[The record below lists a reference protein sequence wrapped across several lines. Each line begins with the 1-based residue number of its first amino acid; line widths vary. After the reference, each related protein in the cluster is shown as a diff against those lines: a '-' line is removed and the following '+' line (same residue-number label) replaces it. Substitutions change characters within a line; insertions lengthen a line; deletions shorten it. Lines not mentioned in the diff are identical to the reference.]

1 MPEFTLRKAGPEDT
15 SLVLSFI
22 RPIAEYEKM
31 ADEVQADEKTLY
43 QSLFVKKIAHALI
56 AEEDGKPIGFALYF
70 YNFSTFVGRPGLYLE
85 DIYIQPEYRKKG
97 YGTIIFQRL
106 ANIALEEGC
115 GRMEWTCLDWN
126 EPSRRF
132 YRKMGATTMDE
143 WTVHRFTED
152 TIRKIAGETS
162 DNRK

>member
-22 RPIAEYEKM
+22 RQIAEYEKM

-85 DIYIQPEYRKKG
+85 DIYIQPEYRK
-97 YGTIIFQRL
+97 R
-106 ANIALEEGC
+106 
-115 GRMEWTCLDWN
+115 
-126 EPSRRF
+126 
-132 YRKMGATTMDE
+132 
-143 WTVHRFTED
+143 
-152 TIRKIAGETS
+152 
-162 DNRK
+162 